1 MSPGTRTERVEW
13 RVTPRAPAHIFGD
26 FDMPSSTQRLV
37 RRVFVPV
44 MLASLLAGC
53 REKTAPPDNSAL
65 ASDSS
70 LTRDLAVA
78 QRDAAG
84 PLVFNDAPAG
94 AAAASPAAS
103 APTPRPGP
111 PRAATPVPRPRP
123 TPRRASPA
131 AVIAPTSSPTPQPAA
146 AGPVPGPTRG
156 VIGAGTRLGMTTN
169 GRICAAS
176 ALAGDKF
183 TATVTSATTG
193 TNGALIPAGATVV
206 LEVASVQKND
216 PIENSRIT
224 FRVRAIDIDGVP
236 RSADGD
242 VATLASLE
250 PVQGAAGNDRTKVI
264 GGAVVGAILGRIL
277 GGNTRSTVL
286 GGAAGAAAG
295 TVMARRGQTSDACLP
310 NGAPLSLTLSRDM
323 VVPLAGSL

>member
-1 MSPGTRTERVEW
+1 
-13 RVTPRAPAHIFGD
+13 
-26 FDMPSSTQRLV
+26 
-37 RRVFVPV
+37 
-44 MLASLLAGC
+44 
-53 REKTAPPDNSAL
+53 
-65 ASDSS
+65 
-70 LTRDLAVA
+70 
-78 QRDAAG
+78 
-84 PLVFNDAPAG
+84 
-94 AAAASPAAS
+94 
-103 APTPRPGP
+103 
-111 PRAATPVPRPRP
+111 
-123 TPRRASPA
+123 
-131 AVIAPTSSPTPQPAA
+131 
-146 AGPVPGPTRG
+146 
-156 VIGAGTRLGMTTN
+156 
-169 GRICAAS
+169 
-176 ALAGDKF
+176 
-183 TATVTSATTG
+183 
-193 TNGALIPAGATVV
+193 
-206 LEVASVQKND
+206 VQKND